1 MANSNNNQQPINLPP
16 LPKTPRVNPT
26 PNPTPSPTPAP
37 STPVVPST
45 LDQTP
50 FSQ

>member
-16 LPKTPRVNPT
+16 VPKTPIVNPT
-26 PNPTPSPTPAP
+26 PNPTPAP